1 MLLDNVRLGD
11 LVVFS
16 DGSQAVI
23 YNIYETTSGKVN
35 IRFDRDVTGW
45 VNKRKY
51 RDWYYDKD
59 GSFVTARDN
68 SPHVDIVKVI
78 HNDQDIR

>member
-1 MLLDNVRLGD
+1 MLLANARSGD
-11 LVVFS
+11 LVIFS
-16 DGSQAVI
+16 DGNQAVI
-23 YNIYETTSGKVN
+23 CGARETDSGKIN
-35 IRFDRDVTGW
+35 IVFDRDVTGW

-51 RDWYYDKD
+51 RDWYYDKN

-78 HNDQDIR
+78 HND

>member
-1 MLLDNVRLGD
+1 MDLSNARTGD
-11 LVVFS
+11 LVIFS

-23 YNIYETTSGKVN
+23 HGARETDAGKVN
-35 IRFDRDVTGW
+35 IMFDREVTGW

-59 GSFVTARDN
+59 GSFVIARDT
-68 SPHVDIVKVI
+68 SPHVDIIKVI
-78 HNDQDIR
+78 HND

>member
-1 MLLDNVRLGD
+1 MDLGDARTGD
-11 LVVFS
+11 LVIFS

-23 YNIYETTSGKVN
+23 RGARETDSGKIN

-45 VNKRKY
+45 VNDRKY

-59 GSFVTARDN
+59 GSFVTEIDD
-68 SPHVDIVKVI
+68 SPHVDIVKVV

>member
-1 MLLDNVRLGD
+1 MLLDNVRTGD
-11 LVVFS
+11 LVIFS

-23 YNIYETTSGKVN
+23 HNTRKTDSGK
-35 IRFDRDVTGW
+35 ISIIFDRSVTGW
-45 VNKRKY
+45 ANKRKF

-59 GSFVTARDN
+59 GSFVTERDN

-78 HNDQDIR
+78 HND